1 MSTETFLRLPE
12 EKRNRFLDAAW
23 EEFTRVRYA
32 DVSINQIIAKAH
44 IPRGSFYQYFRD
56 KEDLF
61 GYLLGS
67 IRDQVADL
75 FVGLLQEAE
84 GDLFRIHLMVYDRC
98 LVQERSPLLDR
109 WLQMIR
115 LNPGMEIDQMIP
127 YNGEEDFVDFF
138 WKLVDTSQFR
148 QKDRMYVKTVFSLTG
163 LSLAS
168 TVLDALRNPEQ
179 QDLFRQE
186 LEQRLEIIRHG
197 CLMAS
202 D

>member
-12 EKRNRFLDAAW
+12 EKRNRILDAAW
-23 EEFTRVRYA
+23 EEFTRVRYTE
-32 DVSINQIIAKAH
+32 VSINQIISKAR

-56 KEDLF
+56 KEDLL
-61 GYLLGS
+61 GYLLSS

-75 FVGLLQEAE
+75 FVGLLREAE

-109 WLQMIR
+109 WLHIIR
-115 LNPGMEIDQMIP
+115 LNPGLEIDQMIP
-127 YNGEEDFVDFF
+127 YNGEGDFVDFF
-138 WKLVDTSQFR
+138 WTLVDTSHFR
-148 QKDRMYVKTVFSLTG
+148 QKDRAYVKTVFSLTG

-168 TVLDALRNPEQ
+168 SVMDALRQPEQ
-179 QDLFRQE
+179 QERFRQE

-197 CLMAS
+197 CLR
-202 D
+202 DPD

>member
-12 EKRNRFLDAAW
+12 EKRNRVLEAAW
-23 EEFTRVRYA
+23 EEFTRVRYT
-32 DVSINQIIAKAH
+32 DVSINKIILKAR

-67 IRDQVADL
+67 IRDQVAGL
-75 FVGLLQEAE
+75 FVGLLREAE

-109 WLQMIR
+109 WLQIIR
-115 LNPGMEIDQMIP
+115 LNPGLEIDKMVP

-138 WKLVDTSQFR
+138 WTLVDTSHFR

-163 LSLAS
+163 LSLATS
-168 TVLDALRNPEQ
+168 VMDALKQPEQ
-179 QDLFRQE
+179 QARFRQE

-197 CLMAS
+197 CLR
-202 D
+202 DPD